1 MDVAMAD
8 RVEVLQQTLLRRMLA
23 SGDGSLLPLRFRA
36 EVVAKYRAVEGAQV
50 IRTQTVGRV
59 ALRGLWSLDM
69 GIVDG
74 DGASDAEVHVTF
86 GDVVE
91 RLPERERDHWV
102 AHLIAGPASENY
114 LQMKMAAS
122 ACIDD
127 GETVVWT

>member
-1 MDVAMAD
+1 MVD
-8 RVEVLQQTLLRRMLA
+8 RAEVLQQTLLRRMLA

-36 EVVAKYRAVEGAQV
+36 EVASKYRAIEGAQV
-50 IRTQTVGRV
+50 IRTRTVGRV

-74 DGASDAEVHVTF
+74 EGASGVEVHLTF
-86 GDVVE
+86 GDLVE

-102 AHLIAGPASENY
+102 AHLIAGPASENF

-127 GETVVWT
+127 GETVAWT